1 LTLIKKYDI
10 IIKKNIFFYYYFIL
24 FDFKKILCYNIYT
37 KDIKESDIMFDVNDI
52 LSQLKDGRSIEDIA
66 DDFSV
71 VLNAAAKQ
79 KAKEEEAKA
88 EKEKAADYLIQ
99 NFIGFI
105 KEFYPDVELSKDE
118 PVTGAELIK
127 TLDSL
132 FSIYGS
138 IKTSLDKL
146 ANGGEATINYA
157 VNWDDSVDS
166 IFNTINNTFSDTD
179 PLTKFLDVNG
189 LL

>member
-1 LTLIKKYDI
+1 
-10 IIKKNIFFYYYFIL
+10 
-24 FDFKKILCYNIYT
+24 
-37 KDIKESDIMFDVNDI
+37 MFDVNDI

-79 KAKEEEAKA
+79 KAKEEEAARAAEEAKAKKAAEEAKAKKRTA

-146 ANGGEATINYA
+146 ANGFSTTTTTTATGPNGGEATINYA
-157 VNWDDSVDS
+157 VNWGDSVDS

>member
-1 LTLIKKYDI
+1 
-10 IIKKNIFFYYYFIL
+10 
-24 FDFKKILCYNIYT
+24 
-37 KDIKESDIMFDVNDI
+37 MFDVNDI

-79 KAKEEEAKA
+79 KAKEEEAARAAEEAKA
-88 EKEKAADYLIQ
+88 KKAAEEAKAKKKTVEKEKAADYLIQ

-146 ANGGEATINYA
+146 ANGFSATTTATDPNGGEATINYT
-157 VNWDDSVDS
+157 VDWDD
-166 IFNTINNTFSDTD
+166 NTIASLFDTVNNTFSDTD

>member
-1 LTLIKKYDI
+1 M
-10 IIKKNIFFYYYFIL
+10 
-24 FDFKKILCYNIYT
+24 YT

-79 KAKEEEAKA
+79 KAKEEEAARAAEEAKAKKAAEEAKAKKRTA

-105 KEFYPDVELSKDE
+105 KEFYPDVELSESE

-146 ANGGEATINYA
+146 ANGFSATTTATDPNGGEATINYA
-157 VNWDDSVDS
+157 VNWDDDS
-166 IFNTINNTFSDTD
+166 FFNNIRTSFSDTD

>member
-1 LTLIKKYDI
+1 
-10 IIKKNIFFYYYFIL
+10 
-24 FDFKKILCYNIYT
+24 
-37 KDIKESDIMFDVNDI
+37 MFDVNDI

-146 ANGGEATINYA
+146 ANGFSATTTATDPNGGEATINYT
-157 VNWDDSVDS
+157 VDWDD
-166 IFNTINNTFSDTD
+166 NTIASLFDTVNNTFSDTD